1 MKHFGLDFNNK
12 KIFSRKANLKFSEN
26 FSLRNSL
33 SYSNINIFNT
43 RKIKEIKVKKEIKEK
58 KENKSNFPYKKIDIK
73 NPKDLLYIN
82 LKTYKKI
89 KDQRIADSVRHLKKI
104 ANLFN
109 SRLAN
114 KNIEKNNNEKDIISE
129 SNILPRVI
137 SFNENSEII
146 NKKSRSKSNDL
157 NLNFNF
163 NPQFPYIKKINIV
176 EKSPRNIVINNN
188 NYYIILKKR
197 NQLKNIK
204 NINSAG
210 YKSIYL
216 SFNLEKQKEPDIIQ
230 RFKNSLK
237 RRYLQLKKPKNKRFY
252 DFNSVKGL
260 YKNKS
265 DINILK
271 NKNINNSKNSIEN
284 EEDLD
289 TDLILNDKGTLI
301 NFNDVLNK

>member
-26 FSLRNSL
+26 FPLPNSL
-33 SYSNINIFNT
+33 SYSSINIFNT
-43 RKIKEIKVKKEIKEK
+43 RKIKEIKVKKEKKEK

-137 SFNENSEII
+137 SFNENSETI
-146 NKKSRSKSNDL
+146 NKKSRAKSNDL

-216 SFNLEKQKEPDIIQ
+216 SFNLEKQKEPDIIHK
-230 RFKNSLK
+230 FKNNLK
-237 RRYLQLKKPKNKRFY
+237 RRYLQIKRPKKKHV
-252 DFNSVKGL
+252 DFNSLKEL

-265 DINILK
+265 DLNLIK
-271 NKNINNSKNSIEN
+271 NRNNYSKNSLES
-284 EEDLD
+284 EQDLD

-301 NFNDVLNK
+301 NFNDILNK

>member
-26 FSLRNSL
+26 FPLPNSL
-33 SYSNINIFNT
+33 SYSSINIFNT
-43 RKIKEIKVKKEIKEK
+43 RKIKEIKVKKEKKEK
-58 KENKSNFPYKKIDIK
+58 KENKSNFPYIKIDIK

-163 NPQFPYIKKINIV
+163 NPQFPYNKYC
-176 EKSPRNIVINNN
+176 R
-188 NYYIILKKR
+188 
-197 NQLKNIK
+197 
-204 NINSAG
+204 
-210 YKSIYL
+210 
-216 SFNLEKQKEPDIIQ
+216 
-230 RFKNSLK
+230 
-237 RRYLQLKKPKNKRFY
+237 KKPKKY
-252 DFNSVKGL
+252 C
-260 YKNKS
+260 YK
-265 DINILK
+265 
-271 NKNINNSKNSIEN
+271 
-284 EEDLD
+284 
-289 TDLILNDKGTLI
+289 
-301 NFNDVLNK
+301 

>member
-26 FSLRNSL
+26 FPLRNSL
-33 SYSNINIFNT
+33 SYSSINIFNT

-188 NYYIILKKR
+188 IEKK
-197 NQLKNIK
+197 KSTK
-204 NINSAG
+204 K
-210 YKSIYL
+210 YKKY
-216 SFNLEKQKEPDIIQ
+216 
-230 RFKNSLK
+230 
-237 RRYLQLKKPKNKRFY
+237 
-252 DFNSVKGL
+252 
-260 YKNKS
+260 
-265 DINILK
+265 
-271 NKNINNSKNSIEN
+271 
-284 EEDLD
+284 
-289 TDLILNDKGTLI
+289 
-301 NFNDVLNK
+301 

>member
-1 MKHFGLDFNNK
+1 MKPFRFQISNQKIFKRKVNIKSNFNNDNYP
-12 KIFSRKANLKFSEN
+12 IYNPSLFSS
-26 FSLRNSL
+26 
-33 SYSNINIFNT
+33 INIISE
-43 RKIKEIKVKKEIKEK
+43 RKLKES
-58 KENKSNFPYKKIDIK
+58 KENKNKIDINK
-73 NPKDLLYIN
+73 NDVKSPRGLIYFNFETFKKNRDKSKEDSFHN
-82 LKTYKKI
+82 LKN
-89 KDQRIADSVRHLKKI
+89 I
-104 ANLFN
+104 ANLFS
-109 SRLAN
+109 SRFSKKRLI
-114 KNIEKNNNEKDIISE
+114 KYKNNNDFYSD
-129 SNILPRVI
+129 SYALPRVLSI
-137 SFNENSEII
+137 NENSEIRK
-146 NKKSRSKSNDL
+146 NKEE
-157 NLNFNF
+157 LNFVNPNLKFPNTPNF
-163 NPQFPYIKKINIV
+163 PVIKKINII
-176 EKSPRNIVINNN
+176 EKSPRNIIINNN
-188 NYYIILKKR
+188 NYYIILKKQKR
-197 NQLKNIK
+197 IKHIK
-204 NINSAG
+204 NNKISG